1 MTFLVKMNLLTMNI
15 VVAGVRHGV
24 QAVQPPVR
32 GAPAAGV
39 PLRVL
44 RRDVQEHEAAAGPQ
58 AGVAHRAVRGQQEG
72 QPAAADPRLR
82 RLPLRQ
88 SGRTLSSDLNTN
100 ISLKIVYI

>member
-1 MTFLVKMNLLTMNI
+1 MC
-15 VVAGVRHGV
+15 VVAGVRHCL
-24 QAVQPPVR
+24 QAVQSPVR

-44 RRDVQEHEAAAGPQ
+44 RRDLQEHEAAAGPQ

-82 RLPLRQ
+82 RLPLRRVQ

>member
-1 MTFLVKMNLLTMNI
+1 MNVITMNI
-15 VVAGVRHGV
+15 VVAGVRHRL

-44 RRDVQEHEAAAGPQ
+44 WRDLQEHEAAAGPQ